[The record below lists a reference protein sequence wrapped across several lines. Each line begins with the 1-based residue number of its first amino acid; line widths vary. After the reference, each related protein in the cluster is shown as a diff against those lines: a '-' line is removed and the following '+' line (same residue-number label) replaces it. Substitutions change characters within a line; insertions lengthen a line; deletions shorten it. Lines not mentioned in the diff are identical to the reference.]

1 MGLFVVSIFIFRSR
15 DSCIQ
20 ALTLVSL
27 SAFLVF
33 LASGIISSGFQT
45 FCDSF
50 VINRYFYRVT
60 PIVQG
65 FHAGH

>member
-1 MGLFVVSIFIFRSR
+1 
-15 DSCIQ
+15 
-20 ALTLVSL
+20 VSL